1 LFPPDDIRRAL
12 RLAPV
17 ALLLLLLGLSTATSL
32 RLAGAEPT
40 LGPVLLGAAIM
51 ASLLCP
57 AYLLLAIALGV
68 VGLRVHHGLKAS
80 NPLIVALIVS
90 SLVVIGMT
98 VWALNGISSSHAS
111 TAVLGVFALPALT
124 LIPGLVSFGT
134 AWVTTL
140 IVGRLLHGIR

>member
-1 LFPPDDIRRAL
+1 LLPPDDVRRVL

-17 ALLLLLLGLSTATSL
+17 ALLLLLLGLSIATSL

-57 AYLLLAIALGV
+57 AYLLLAIAIGV

-90 SLVVIGMT
+90 SLVVIGVS
-98 VWALNGISSSHAS
+98 VWFLNGISSSRAS

-124 LIPGLVSFGT
+124 LVSGVVSFGIT
-134 AWVTTL
+134 WVTTL
-140 IVGRLLHGIR
+140 TIGRLLHGVR